1 MEKSQ
6 EKKASAFKESVEP
19 LSCLPFELIN
29 VSNYRQREMEGGHN
43 HSMLM
48 PVGRQWSTGR
58 QGRDS
63 KHQAES
69 AFSSSL
75 GIRSRLMLNGVFF
88 FFTESGQLVFSR
100 RSFQVKWSMK
110 GWRGQNSFM
119 KLAGTCDGL
128 SHASFRLRPIPK
140 WPGKEVSDEL
150 PAIVGG
156 IRNIPIKVETEIHK
170 CNNEVTIMCEIWH
183 WWA

>member
-1 MEKSQ
+1 MNTSWKVFCVAERKRCW
-6 EKKASAFKESVEP
+6 ERWKRARKKASAFKESVEP

-88 FFTESGQLVFSR
+88 FFIESGQLVFSR
-100 RSFQVKWSMK
+100 RSFQVSDQWK
-110 GWRGQNSFM
+110 GGVDKTHSWNWRG
-119 KLAGTCDGL
+119 C
-128 SHASFRLRPIPK
+128 
-140 WPGKEVSDEL
+140 
-150 PAIVGG
+150 
-156 IRNIPIKVETEIHK
+156 
-170 CNNEVTIMCEIWH
+170 VTVCLTRRFGYDLF
-183 WWA
+183 

>member
-1 MEKSQ
+1 MNSSWKVFCVAERKRCW
-6 EKKASAFKESVEP
+6 ERWKRARKKASAFKESVEP

-88 FFTESGQLVFSR
+88 FFIESGQLVFSR
-100 RSFQVKWSMK
+100 RSFQVSDQWK
-110 GWRGQNSFM
+110 GGVDKTHSWNWRGCVTVCLTRRFGYDLFQSGPE
-119 KLAGTCDGL
+119 KK
-128 SHASFRLRPIPK
+128 FRMNCRRSLV
-140 WPGKEVSDEL
+140 EFE
-150 PAIVGG
+150 
-156 IRNIPIKVETEIHK
+156 IPIKVQT
-170 CNNEVTIMCEIWH
+170 
-183 WWA
+183 